1 MLRPDTRSWKTN
13 PEVLSEMLDEFKI
26 DSPPTPAD
34 FAMRYKNKV
43 IFADICDA
51 CDLEAILTKASSDV
65 PRALVVVQPEWKERP
80 FWWMIE
86 NIPGEFIEL
95 PAPMVKSARGLVF
108 VSLRRPIL
116 GLEDVL

>member
-1 MLRPDTRSWKTN
+1 
-13 PEVLSEMLDEFKI
+13 MLDEFKI

-95 PAPMVKSARGLVF
+95 PTPEDCYL
-108 VSLRRPIL
+108 IQ
-116 GLEDVL
+116 GLEPAGQVS